1 MARRALAPF
10 VCAVAA
16 IATLGAARGSQD
28 VTSTSLL
35 AIERW
40 VAAVDQHAPGRMDAA
55 VRTVWTLSPAAR
67 LELIPG
73 MELFLKALTG
83 KATVIESTPPKKRIV
98 EIALDRARTGANRFL
113 ERAAVLHA
121 DAAMSSAHAP
131 AQPAEKAIRP
141 PHPGG
146 HPSPF
151 FPEGDLILDTDGEVI
166 GNTGRNWNWTFARSL
181 LDLVAPRPAEDPFVE
196 VWYHATTANML
207 GNGQY
212 GEATAHLQHAAAL
225 LPEDARLLFDRACL
239 AEFNGLSVS
248 QELLTDEDLSAM
260 RLRRNPNGVR
270 SANGPRV
277 SSVAAQTG
285 IPPAEVANAEAE
297 HLFRRALSVD
307 PALAEARVR
316 LARLLDLRGHHQEAD
331 AELTAALAASRD
343 PVVTF
348 YAHLFA
354 GRANRELDRGQAA
367 ASHYH
372 EALVLFP
379 DAQSALLGASQTALL
394 GGDVSTALAHVRRLG
409 EAGSRTDAITDPWW
423 MYRVGAGRN
432 TNALLEEMWA
442 AALR

>member
-1 MARRALAPF
+1 MARCALAPF

-16 IATLGAARGSQD
+16 IATLGAAPGSQD
-28 VTSTSLL
+28 VSATSLL
-35 AIERW
+35 AVERW
-40 VAAVDQHAPGRMDAA
+40 VAAVDQHTAGRIDPA
-55 VRTVWTLSPAAR
+55 VQMVWALSPAAR
-67 LELIPG
+67 LELAPG
-73 MELFLKALTG
+73 MELFLKALMG
-83 KATVIESTPPKKRIV
+83 KATVIESAPKKRIV
-98 EIALDRARTGANRFL
+98 ELARDRARIGGNRFL
-113 ERAAVLHA
+113 ERAAALHA
-121 DAAMSSAHAP
+121 DAAMSSARAP
-131 AQPAEKAIRP
+131 AQPAEKPIP
-141 PHPGG
+141 PPRPGG

-166 GNTGRNWNWTFARSL
+166 GHTGRNWNWTFARSL
-181 LDLVAPRPAEDPFVE
+181 LDLVAPRPAEDPFVA
-196 VWYHATTANML
+196 VWYHATTASML

-225 LPEDARLLFDRACL
+225 LPDDARLLFDRACL
-239 AEFNGLSVS
+239 SEFNGLSVS

-277 SSVAAQTG
+277 SSVAAQAG

-297 HLFRRALSVD
+297 QLFRRALSVD

-343 PVVTF
+343 PVVRF

-354 GRANRELDRGQAA
+354 GRANRELGRGEAA
-367 ASHYH
+367 ARHYR
-372 EALVLFP
+372 EALALFP
-379 DAQSALLGASQTALL
+379 EAQSALLGASQTALL
-394 GGDVSTALAHVRRLG
+394 GGDVSAALAHVRRLG

-442 AALR
+442 ALR

>member
-1 MARRALAPF
+1 MARRTLAP
-10 VCAVAA
+10 VICAVAA
-16 IATLGAARGSQD
+16 LATLGAASGSQD
-28 VTSTSLL
+28 VAPTSLL
-35 AIERW
+35 AVERW
-40 VAAVDQHAPGRMDAA
+40 VAAVDEHTPGRVDAA

-83 KATVIESTPPKKRIV
+83 KATVIESTPPKKRIA
-98 EIALDRARTGANRFL
+98 EIALDHARTGANRFL

-121 DAAMSSAHAP
+121 DAAMASARAP

-166 GNTGRNWNWTFARSL
+166 GRTGRNWNWTFARSL
-181 LDLVAPRPAEDPFVE
+181 LDLVAPRPVDDPFVG
-196 VWYHATTANML
+196 VWYHATTADML
-207 GNGQY
+207 GKGQY
-212 GEATAHLQHAAAL
+212 GEATAHLQHAAVL

-239 AEFNGLSVS
+239 AEFNGLPVS

-260 RLRRNPNGVR
+260 RLRGNPNGVR
-270 SANGPRV
+270 SANGPRL
-277 SSVAAQTG
+277 SPVAAQAG

-297 HLFRRALSVD
+297 RLFRRALSAD

-331 AELTAALAASRD
+331 AELTTALAASREPD
-343 PVVTF
+343 VMF

-354 GRANRELDRGQAA
+354 GRANRELGRGEAA
-367 ASHYH
+367 ASHYR
-372 EALVLFP
+372 EALALFP

-394 GGDVSTALAHVRRLG
+394 GGDVSAALAHVRRVG
-409 EAGSRTDAITDPWW
+409 AGAAPTDAITDPWW

-432 TNALLEEMWA
+432 AGALLAEMWA
-442 AALR
+442 AIR